1 MRRFIRFSCPL
12 PVLAGTVLLLLAG
25 PLQADRVDGLYEAEG
40 VFEEDRAAGFADAL
54 EQVLVRVTGR
64 RDVAGR
70 EEARAVLDNAES
82 YAQQFRQPAPGRLWV
97 AFDGAALE
105 RELAQA
111 GLPVWGADRPATL
124 LWVAVD
130 AGGGSRFVLSSGAE
144 SGVEARLRDT
154 LRAAAARR
162 GIPVMFPLM
171 DAEDRSRASFAEVWG
186 GFEDSILAASARYGA
201 DAVLVG
207 RMNAGDPGFVRW
219 TLLDESGSQRWSGAL
234 EQSIDRVA
242 DVFAARFAVAS
253 TGGIS
258 AVNLA
263 VSGIAGVEDYARVR
277 RFLERLTAVESCAV
291 ERVEGEE
298 VLFRL
303 TLRGDAAALEEAIGL
318 GRLLSREP
326 SVPGEPGLRYRVSR

>member
-1 MRRFIRFSCPL
+1 VRRFIRFLSLL
-12 PVLAGTVLLLLAG
+12 PVLAGMALLLVAG
-25 PLQADRVDGLYEAEG
+25 PLRADRVDGLYEAEG
-40 VFEEDRAAGFADAL
+40 VFEDDRAAGFEDAL
-54 EQVLVRVTGR
+54 AQVLVRVTGR
-64 RDVAGR
+64 RDIAGR
-70 EEARAVLDNAES
+70 DEARAVLENAQS

-105 RELAQA
+105 RDLAQL
-111 GLPVWGADRPATL
+111 GVPVWGADRPATL

-144 SGVEARLRDT
+144 SGVETRLRDA
-154 LRAAAARR
+154 LRAAAVRR

-207 RMNAGDPGFVRW
+207 RMNASDPGFVRW
-219 TLLDESGSQRWSGAL
+219 TLLDESGSQRWSGGL
-234 EQSIDRVA
+234 EESIDRVA
-242 DVFAARFAVAS
+242 DVFAARFAVVSSGGAS
-253 TGGIS
+253 V
-258 AVNLA
+258 VNLA
-263 VSGIAGVEDYARVR
+263 VSGVASVEDYARVL
-277 RFLERLTAVESCAV
+277 RFLERLTAVESCTV

-303 TLRGDAAALEEAIGL
+303 ALRGDAAALEEAIGL

-326 SVPGEPGLRYRVSR
+326 SAPGDPGLRYRVSR